1 MKLIG
6 VLQQWLAKRWRRSQT
21 LQQLGWGAIGLLA
34 AVLVALPSFSQQPVV
49 LKLLMTAPDAPSWS
63 KIIAKAF
70 EAQNP
75 GIKLQIVEGPNAT
88 NLVENLYTTSFLLGE
103 SPYDLVMMDVIWTPK
118 FAAAGWLKDLT
129 NEFSPQEL
137 AAFSSADVNGGKFQN
152 KLYRI
157 PTRSDAGVLYY
168 RKDLL
173 EKNGFGTPQNLEE
186 MTRVAKT
193 LQDKKQVRWGYL
205 WQGQQYEGAAAMF
218 VEILQGFG
226 GFWVN
231 PDSLEVGLDRPEAIQ
246 AVDFLKGTIAQ
257 GISPPGVT
265 TYMEEDTRRI
275 FQAGDAAFLRSWPYV
290 WPLANADNSPV
301 KGKVGIMPL
310 MGSAGQA
317 GGSCLGGW
325 GLGIAKST
333 RHEKEALR
341 VLRFLSNLEAQKQFI
356 LEGGYVPSVRRL
368 FSDRAVLAKYPHYP
382 QILKVVDKAVLRPP
396 IAQYA
401 QVSDILQRY
410 LSAALTSQ
418 RSTEDA
424 MKQAAAE
431 TRRVVEAGRKKQAGE
446 MQS

>member
-1 MKLIG
+1 
-6 VLQQWLAKRWRRSQT
+6 
-21 LQQLGWGAIGLLA
+21 
-34 AVLVALPSFSQQPVV
+34 
-49 LKLLMTAPDAPSWS
+49 
-63 KIIAKAF
+63 
-70 EAQNP
+70 
-75 GIKLQIVEGPNAT
+75 
-88 NLVENLYTTSFLLGE
+88 
-103 SPYDLVMMDVIWTPK
+103 
-118 FAAAGWLKDLT
+118 
-129 NEFSPQEL
+129 
-137 AAFSSADVNGGKFQN
+137 
-152 KLYRI
+152 
-157 PTRSDAGVLYY
+157 
-168 RKDLL
+168 
-173 EKNGFGTPQNLEE
+173 
-186 MTRVAKT
+186 
-193 LQDKKQVRWGYL
+193 
-205 WQGQQYEGAAAMF
+205 
-218 VEILQGFG
+218 
-226 GFWVN
+226 
-231 PDSLEVGLDRPEAIQ
+231 
-246 AVDFLKGTIAQ
+246 
-257 GISPPGVT
+257 
-265 TYMEEDTRRI
+265 MEEDTRRI

-301 KGKVGIMPL
+301 KGKIGIMPL

>member
-301 KGKVGIMPL
+301 KGKVGIIPL

-325 GLGIAKST
+325 GLGIARST